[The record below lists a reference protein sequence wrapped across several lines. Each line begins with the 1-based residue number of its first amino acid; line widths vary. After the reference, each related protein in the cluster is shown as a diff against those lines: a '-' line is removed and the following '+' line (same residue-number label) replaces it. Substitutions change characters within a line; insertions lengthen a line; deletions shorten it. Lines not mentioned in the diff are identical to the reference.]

1 MDMQFKRDF
10 YGRAEWAGI
19 LLLLVSLTALAQPA
33 PVIDGAGRTIRA
45 PAKVERVYAAGAPAS
60 MLVFAIAPDKL
71 VGWTRAFRPDEAA
84 FVAPKY
90 ATLPELGRLT
100 GRGNTAN
107 VEVLLR
113 ERTDLVVDAGST
125 AETYVSLADRV
136 QQQTGIAYVLLDGRL
151 DAVPDSLRLL
161 GKLLG
166 EEKRGATI
174 ADYFETALRDI
185 RERVARVPV
194 AERPRVYYGRGP
206 AGLQTGLAGSINVEV
221 LDYLGARNV
230 AAEAK
235 GGLAVVS
242 LEQVLAWNPEV
253 ILTIDPI
260 FYTAI
265 WKDARWQGVAAVK
278 AKRVHLSP
286 YLPFGWFDSPPGAN
300 RLLGLYWAGYLLYP
314 KAFPGDLRARV
325 SEFHRL
331 FYHQAPTEAQL
342 DALLGE
348 PGVLPK

>member
-1 MDMQFKRDF
+1 M
-10 YGRAEWAGI
+10 RAALW
-19 LLLLVSLTALAQPA
+19 LLLLLGGAPALAQ
-33 PVIDGAGRTIRA
+33 VVDGAGRKVAI
-45 PAKVERVYAAGAPAS
+45 PANVERVYAAGPPAS

-90 ATLPELGRLT
+90 GALPELGRLT
-100 GRGNTAN
+100 GRGSTAN
-107 VEVLLR
+107 VEVLLNAR
-113 ERTDLVVDAGST
+113 VELVIDAGSV

-136 QQQTGIAYVLLDGRL
+136 QQQTGIPYALLDGRL
-151 DAVPDSLRLL
+151 DAVPGSLRTL
-161 GKLLG
+161 GRLLG
-166 EEKRGATI
+166 EEKRA
-174 ADYFETALRDI
+174 AELAEYYEKSLQDI
-185 RERVARVPV
+185 RKRISEIKP
-194 AERPRVYYGRGP
+194 EDRPRVYYGRGP

-230 AAEAK
+230 AAVAK

-253 ILTIDPI
+253 ILTSDPN
-260 FYTAI
+260 FYAAV
-265 WKDARWQGVAAVK
+265 WKDARWQGVAAVR

-286 YLPFGWFDSPPGAN
+286 HLPFGWFDFPPGLN
-300 RLLGLYWAGYLLYP
+300 RLLGLYWAGMLLYP
-314 KAFPGDLRARV
+314 KAFPGDLRPRV
-325 SEFHRL
+325 TEFHRL
-331 FYHQAPTEAQL
+331 FYHQAPTAAQL

>member
-1 MDMQFKRDF
+1 MP
-10 YGRAEWAGI
+10 A
-19 LLLLVSLTALAQPA
+19 SAQ
-33 PVIDGAGRTIRA
+33 VTDGAGRRVSV
-45 PAKVERVYAAGAPAS
+45 PAKVERVYAAGPPAS

-90 ATLPELGRLT
+90 GALPELGRLT
-100 GRGNTAN
+100 GRGSTAN
-107 VEVLLR
+107 VEVLLNAR
-113 ERTDLVVDAGST
+113 VELVIDAGSV

-136 QQQTGIAYVLLDGRL
+136 QQQTGIPYALLDGRL
-151 DAVPDSLRLL
+151 DAVPGSLRTL
-161 GKLLG
+161 GRLLG
-166 EEKRGATI
+166 EEKRA
-174 ADYFETALRDI
+174 AELAEYYEKSLQDI
-185 RERVARVPV
+185 RKRISEIKP
-194 AERPRVYYGRGP
+194 EDRPRVYYGRGP

-230 AAEAK
+230 AAVAK

-253 ILTIDPI
+253 ILTSDPN
-260 FYTAI
+260 FYAAV
-265 WKDARWQGVAAVK
+265 WKDARWQGVAAVR

-286 YLPFGWFDSPPGAN
+286 HLPFGWFDFPPGLN
-300 RLLGLYWAGYLLYP
+300 RLLGLYWAGMLLYP
-314 KAFPGDLRARV
+314 KAFPGDVRPRV
-325 SEFHRL
+325 TEFHRL
-331 FYHQAPTEAQL
+331 FYHQAPTAAQL